1 MGAKHRREIWNSRK
15 QTSPRLCRS
24 RKAQPT
30 SPERF
35 VGQEKHK
42 KGGEKSHA
50 KTLRLRQQPRMNQPS
65 REASSFVPD
74 PRNYGGQDGGQAA
87 DLRRWRYGDGAM
99 GRSLTP
105 QLIPVLQAVCAPGFA
120 DGVSL
125 F

>member
-1 MGAKHRREIWNSRK
+1 VRERALNTEEKSGIVAKR
-15 QTSPRLCRS
+15 
-24 RKAQPT
+24 
-30 SPERF
+30 
-35 VGQEKHK
+35 HK
-42 KGGEKSHA
+42 KRKKDEPRPRNTPGE
-50 KTLRLRQQPRMNQPS
+50 MNQPS